1 MFNEDDV
8 RQIVDL
14 GFTDDEAK
22 AALVANN
29 YSLNSAI
36 EWILAG
42 HNSSGGFSGN
52 HRNRP
57 RRRRGNLIA
66 SLSYFVLLIVMI
78 IRCVRISGIIVFP
91 RDASRFECIHNTAS
105 TFRGIYLYINI

>member
-14 GFTDDEAK
+14 GFTDEQAK

-29 YSLNSAI
+29 YNLNSAI

-42 HNSSGGFSGN
+42 HHNSSSGPGGSN
-52 HRNRP
+52 NNRP
-57 RRRRGNLIA
+57 RRRRG
-66 SLSYFVLLIVMI
+66 
-78 IRCVRISGIIVFP
+78 
-91 RDASRFECIHNTAS
+91 D
-105 TFRGIYLYINI
+105 